1 MNPRTFKKK
10 SAAKKNFPRYAIPV
24 QKLCYFCMEQVDY
37 IDYKNSKLMQK
48 YLSRYM
54 KIEPRRRSGTCAKH
68 QRSVANALKRA
79 RHMAL
84 LPFTIR

>member
-1 MNPRTFKKK
+1 MSPRTFKKK
-10 SAAKKNFPRYAIPV
+10 SASRNNFPRYAIPV
-24 QKLCYFCMEQVDY
+24 KKPCYFCMEQIDY
-37 IDYKNSKLMQK
+37 IDYKNAKLMQR

-68 QRSVANALKRA
+68 QRAVANALKRG

>member
-1 MNPRTFKKK
+1 MPRTFKRKK
-10 SAAKKNFPRYAIPV
+10 STTTFPRYNV
-24 QKLCYFCMEQVDY
+24 VVKKYCYFCREEIEH
-37 IDYKNSKLMQK
+37 IDYKNAKLLQK

-68 QRSVANALKRA
+68 QRDVARALKRS

-84 LPFTIR
+84 LPFVLS